1 MSNYT
6 KIYEQLYKILDKEKI
21 SIKELRELTNNE
33 LVTAISPSKSDKIL
47 YHKYDVR
54 LENGEL
60 YYVFLKK
67 SIFEILTLAS
77 NREI

>member
-1 MSNYT
+1 MSNYD
-6 KIYEQLYKILDKEKI
+6 QLYKILDKEKI

-60 YYVFLKK
+60 
-67 SIFEILTLAS
+67 ILTLAS

>member
-1 MSNYT
+1 MSNYD
-6 KIYEQLYKILDKEKI
+6 QLYKILDKEKI

-33 LVTAISPSKSDKIL
+33 LVTTISHSKSDKIL

>member
-1 MSNYT
+1 MSNYD
-6 KIYEQLYKILDKEKI
+6 QLYKILDKEKI
-21 SIKELRELTNNE
+21 SIKQLRELTNNE

>member
-1 MSNYT
+1 MSNYD
-6 KIYEQLYKILDKEKI
+6 QLYKILDKEKI

-33 LVTAISPSKSDKIL
+33 LVTAISTSKSDKIL

>member
-1 MSNYT
+1 MSNYD
-6 KIYEQLYKILDKEKI
+6 QLYKILDKEKI

-33 LVTAISPSKSDKIL
+33 LVTAISSSKSDKIL

>member
-1 MSNYT
+1 MSNYD
-6 KIYEQLYKILDKEKI
+6 QLYKILDKEKI

-54 LENGEL
+54 LGIVL
-60 YYVFLKK
+60 R
-67 SIFEILTLAS
+67 ILEKIHFRNTYS
-77 NREI
+77 R

>member
-1 MSNYT
+1 MSNYD
-6 KIYEQLYKILDKEKI
+6 QLYKILDKEK
-21 SIKELRELTNNE
+21 
-33 LVTAISPSKSDKIL
+33 VTAISPSKSDKIL

>member
-1 MSNYT
+1 MINYT
-6 KIYEQLYKILDKEKI
+6 KI

>member
-1 MSNYT
+1 MSNYD
-6 KIYEQLYKILDKEKI
+6 QLYKILDKEKI

-33 LVTAISPSKSDKIL
+33 LVTAISPSKSVKIL

>member
-1 MSNYT
+1 MSNYD
-6 KIYEQLYKILDKEKI
+6 QLYKILDKEKI
-21 SIKELRELTNNE
+21 SIKELREFTNNE

>member
-1 MSNYT
+1 MSNYD
-6 KIYEQLYKILDKEKI
+6 QLYKILDKEKI

-67 SIFEILTLAS
+67 SISEILTLAS

>member
-1 MSNYT
+1 MSNYDR
-6 KIYEQLYKILDKEKI
+6 LYKILDKEKI

-67 SIFEILTLAS
+67 SISEILTLAS

>member
-1 MSNYT
+1 MSNYD
-6 KIYEQLYKILDKEKI
+6 QLYKILDKEKI

-33 LVTAISPSKSDKIL
+33 LVTTISPSKSDKIL

-77 NREI
+77 NKEI

>member
-1 MSNYT
+1 MSNYD
-6 KIYEQLYKILDKEKI
+6 QLYKILDKEKI

-54 LENGEL
+54 LENGGIVL
-60 YYVFLKK
+60 R
-67 SIFEILTLAS
+67 ILEKIHFRNTYS
-77 NREI
+77 R

>member
-1 MSNYT
+1 MSNYD
-6 KIYEQLYKILDKEKI
+6 QLHKILDKEKI

-33 LVTAISPSKSDKIL
+33 LVTAISSSKSDKIL

>member
-1 MSNYT
+1 MSNYDR
-6 KIYEQLYKILDKEKI
+6 LYKILD
-21 SIKELRELTNNE
+21 KELRELTNNE

>member
-1 MSNYT
+1 MSNYD
-6 KIYEQLYKILDKEKI
+6 QLYKILDKEKI

-47 YHKYDVR
+47 YNKYDVR

>member
-1 MSNYT
+1 MSNYD
-6 KIYEQLYKILDKEKI
+6 QLYKILDKEKI

-33 LVTAISPSKSDKIL
+33 LVTTISPSKSDKIL
-47 YHKYDVR
+47 YRKYDVR

>member
-1 MSNYT
+1 MSNYD
-6 KIYEQLYKILDKEKI
+6 QLYKILD
-21 SIKELRELTNNE
+21 KELRELTNNE

>member
-1 MSNYT
+1 MSNYD
-6 KIYEQLYKILDKEKI
+6 QLYKILDKEKI

-47 YHKYDVR
+47 YRKYDVR